1 MPEAGGRAGR
11 MIVLGEAVARTQ
23 AILGGSG
30 LLNINLDGV
39 TPLVTDLL
47 VLT

>member
-1 MPEAGGRAGR
+1 

-30 LLNINLDGV
+30 LLTINLDGV
-39 TPLVTDLL
+39 TPLVTDLP